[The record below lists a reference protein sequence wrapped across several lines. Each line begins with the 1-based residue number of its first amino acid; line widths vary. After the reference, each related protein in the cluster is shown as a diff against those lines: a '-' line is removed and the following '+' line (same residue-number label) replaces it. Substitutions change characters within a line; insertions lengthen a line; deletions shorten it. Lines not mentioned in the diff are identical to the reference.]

1 MTLAFAPLDGALN
14 ALTVGVDSELPCRQ
28 YDPDL
33 WFADVPADLE
43 VAKTL
48 CGGCP
53 LKVECLAGALERGPF
68 RGVHVNRPFTHVLV
82 GHELAAD
89 HVVQGDHR
97 QSRDDRAEPWG
108 VWGGEIFERGA
119 VVPRKR
125 PRGRPR
131 KEDVARDAVLR
142 VEVANRTNALVA
154 AADLKVA

>member
-1 MTLAFAPLDGALN
+1 MTLAFAPLDGALT
-14 ALTVGVDSELPCRQ
+14 ALTVGVDTELPCRQ
-28 YDPDL
+28 ADNPDL
-33 WFADVPADLE
+33 WFADTPADLE

-53 LKVECLAGALERGPF
+53 LKVECLAGALE
-68 RGVHVNRPFTHVLV
+68 
-82 GHELAAD
+82 
-89 HVVQGDHR
+89 
-97 QSRDDRAEPWG
+97 RAEPWG

-142 VEVANRTNALVA
+142 VEVAARTA
-154 AADLKVA
+154 AAVASVMTVDRKVA